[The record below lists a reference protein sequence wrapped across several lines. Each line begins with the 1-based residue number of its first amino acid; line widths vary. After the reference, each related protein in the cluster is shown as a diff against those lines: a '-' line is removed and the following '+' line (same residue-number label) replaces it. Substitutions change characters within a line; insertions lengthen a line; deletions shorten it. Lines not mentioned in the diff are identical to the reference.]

1 MVKGFCRHFTA
12 LFLIGL
18 VNNFPSV
25 LIGSGAQI
33 ITKHFHEQDFLP
45 LFQLMLS
52 SSAIPMLLINF
63 LYLSSVN
70 SLLRITVVCGAWL
83 TAFAVMYQCMQTNED
98 WGFPVSLMA
107 ALLIGLAQIIGEC
120 VNLGFLK
127 AFPSDYIVGFTSGTG
142 FAGIAGAGAW
152 LMCKALALTNS
163 QVFLVFMPL
172 IAFYF
177 IAFWWIYRQGNL
189 NAQVLQYSMIEGNIL
204 DSFTYNSQLFEK
216 ERNGGDKTEE
226 NNIAVTGNENFSVA
240 LFKSVWNSVWFL
252 AINLGLVYF
261 LEYSIL
267 IGFADRATLKYSNK
281 KSFTKEYAYE
291 IIYVCYQVGVL
302 CSKSSLKFFKVE
314 RTWIVTALQSFNFVL
329 WWLESEFLFLT
340 EWGEFG
346 LSVWVG
352 CMGGLVYVNTG
363 YLILNSETIPKEHKE
378 AGMNLALCL
387 NYFGILCSALFCL
400 ALDNFIMRK

>member
-52 SSAIPMLLINF
+52 SCAIPMLLINF

-98 WGFPVSLMA
+98 WGFPIALMA
-107 ALLIGLAQIIGEC
+107 TLLIGLAQTIGEC

-152 LMCKALALTNS
+152 LMCKALGLTNS
-163 QVFLVFMPL
+163 QVFLVFIPL
-172 IAFYF
+172 IAVYF
-177 IAFWWIYRQGNL
+177 IAFMWIYRQGNL

-204 DSFTYNSQLFEK
+204 DSFSYNSQLFEK
-216 ERNGGDKTEE
+216 ERNGGDKTVEK
-226 NNIAVTGNENFSVA
+226 NIAVTGNEKFSIA
-240 LFKSVWNSVWFL
+240 LFKSVWKSVGFL

-261 LEYSIL
+261 FEYSIL

-281 KSFTKEYAYE
+281 ESFTKEYAYE
-291 IIYVCYQVGVL
+291 IINVCYQVGVL
-302 CSKSSLKFFKVE
+302 AFEIFIE
-314 RTWIVTALQSFNFVL
+314 
-329 WWLESEFLFLT
+329 
-340 EWGEFG
+340 
-346 LSVWVG
+346 
-352 CMGGLVYVNTG
+352 
-363 YLILNSETIPKEHKE
+363 IL
-378 AGMNLALCL
+378 
-387 NYFGILCSALFCL
+387 
-400 ALDNFIMRK
+400 